1 MGRFCHR
8 STLPS
13 HRFLASYVLYCPR
26 ISFPFHSSKESSSS
40 NNKSG
45 EKAKESLLSH
55 AGRTLILLSD
65 FFIFAPCPFVVAFDN
80 GRWGEFFGFWLL
92 GCLACWLLALAKIN
106 FCTFRLCKV
115 FMAFWFFSLIALACR
130 WRVPLCWWACP
141 KVLRQDLLSSS
152 IRCLIGGT

>member
-1 MGRFCHR
+1 MGRFSHR
-8 STLPS
+8 FPLPS

-26 ISFPFHSSKESSSS
+26 ISFPSHPPKESSSS

-65 FFIFAPCPFVVAFDN
+65 FFIFALNPFVVAFDN

-92 GCLACWLLALAKIN
+92 DLLAAGVGKN
-106 FCTFRLCKV
+106 
-115 FMAFWFFSLIALACR
+115 
-130 WRVPLCWWACP
+130 
-141 KVLRQDLLSSS
+141 QLLHVS
-152 IRCLIGGT
+152 IV